1 MKTLRFPTAA
11 LAAFSLVVTAPA
23 QELSSSLYETGDAVF
38 GDPFANAGPGPSA
51 GQQSDQRRLS
61 AAVAEASFATVSAPP
76 PRTFAVHDLITIIIR
91 EDTRTDFSSSLET
104 EKESIHEAEIAEF
117 PRLTLSDLLDTQ
129 VVPNTFPDGTVQLDL
144 SGTREFTGEGDYS
157 NQQTMSARVQA
168 TILDIKPNGT
178 MVLEARKSL
187 RSDEEAFTLVA
198 VGVCRV
204 NDISADNTILS
215 SQLADLFVEKQHEG
229 YLKKAAEKGPLT
241 KLFDWLLPL

>member
-1 MKTLRFPTAA
+1 MC
-11 LAAFSLVVTAPA
+11 
-23 QELSSSLYETGDAVF
+23 
-38 GDPFANAGPGPSA
+38 
-51 GQQSDQRRLS
+51 
-61 AAVAEASFATVSAPP
+61 
-76 PRTFAVHDLITIIIR
+76 IR
-91 EDTRTDFSSSLET
+91 DS
-104 EKESIHEAEIAEF
+104 
-117 PRLTLSDLLDTQ
+117 
-129 VVPNTFPDGTVQLDL
+129 
-144 SGTREFTGEGDYS
+144 
-157 NQQTMSARVQA
+157 VQA

-241 KLFDWLLPL
+241 KLFDFLLPL